1 MILFFT
7 CSAKPLLSKEW
18 SGMLLRQFGG
28 NLWQTKHEKTPFFWP
43 KWVEMVQI
51 GFFVI
56 VFITF
61 EPQMVST
68 ISFHQKIQHANRGVF
83 VTS

>member
-1 MILFFT
+1 
-7 CSAKPLLSKEW
+7 
-18 SGMLLRQFGG
+18 MLLRQFGE
-28 NLWQTKHEKTPFFWP
+28 NLWQREHQKTVYFCP

-51 GFFVI
+51 GYFVL

-61 EPQMVST
+61 EPQMLSRLT
-68 ISFHQKIQHANRGVF
+68 FHQEIQHAHHDVF

>member
-1 MILFFT
+1 
-7 CSAKPLLSKEW
+7 
-18 SGMLLRQFGG
+18 MLLRQFGG
-28 NLWQTKHEKTPFFWP
+28 NLWQIEHQKTAYFCA

-51 GFFVI
+51 GYFVV

-61 EPQMVST
+61 APQMLST
-68 ISFHQKIQHANRGVF
+68 LSFHQKIQHTHHDVF